1 MKSFSSVFVGL
12 ATSMAFVGGALVVW
26 LFLQSGPTLPHDRE
40 ASFGAGGRRDSA
52 REAMPRGPDRVGE
65 AVDVARVPAATRPS
79 IAPSPSEAV
88 KDRAA
93 WIRLRAE
100 RKSDQDLDELQDLY
114 SKLVDEPGTRELRKQ
129 ILSAFASLEDQGRA
143 DALLRQCVLLERPG
157 FDGDVVLSHA
167 ERLFGKLWSS
177 NAVLRDNARA
187 DLLNAATPAALRK
200 ATLYGLEQVGGP
212 WLSSDLTALYHST
225 SGDGLHFNAMH
236 LIGRLGTREDA
247 YAIAEEGLSRPSVG
261 GAVPIEVRGAELC
274 LANLVQAHPEEREN
288 AGRLLT
294 KALQRTDLTPAY
306 VASLCNT
313 LRRMDPRAYDAL
325 PQDVK
330 DRERAAPKSFG
341 VGGST
346 QK

>member
-1 MKSFSSVFVGL
+1 MRSYSSVFVGL
-12 ATSMAFVGGALVVW
+12 ATSIAFVGGALVVW
-26 LFLQSGPTLPHDRE
+26 LFLQRDGTPPPGGE
-40 ASFGAGGRRDSA
+40 ASLGAKARRESKSGA
-52 REAMPRGPDRVGE
+52 LPRGPDRVGE
-65 AVDVARVPAATRPS
+65 AVDVARVPVATRPS
-79 IAPSPSEAV
+79 IEPSASEAV

-100 RKSDQDLDELQDLY
+100 RRSDQDLDELQDLY
-114 SKLVDEPGTRELRKQ
+114 SKLVGEPGTRELRMQ

-167 ERLFGKLWSS
+167 ERLFGKLWSA

-187 DLLNAATPAALRK
+187 DLLQAATPAALRK
-200 ATLYGLEQVGGP
+200 AILYGLEQVGGP
-212 WLSSDLTALYHST
+212 WLSSDLVALYHST

-247 YAIAEEGLSRPSVG
+247 YAIAEEGLSMPSVG
-261 GAVPIEVRGAELC
+261 GAVPIEVRGAGVC
-274 LANLVQAHPEEREN
+274 LENLVQAHPEEREN
-288 AGRLLT
+288 AVRLLT
-294 KALQRTDLTPAY
+294 KALLRTDVTPLY
-306 VASLCNT
+306 IASLCDT

-330 DRERAAPKSFG
+330 DRERAAPKSLG
-341 VGGST
+341 VGESN